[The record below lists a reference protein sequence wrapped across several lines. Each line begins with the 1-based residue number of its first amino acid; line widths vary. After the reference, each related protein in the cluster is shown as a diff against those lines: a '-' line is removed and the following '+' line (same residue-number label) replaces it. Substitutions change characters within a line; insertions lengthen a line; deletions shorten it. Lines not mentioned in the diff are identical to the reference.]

1 MSYSGDNSLPQSP
14 LSTPHPTSS
23 DSNQR
28 LAMREWAQLARR
40 EIEARLDAIQRAAN
54 GLAASANE
62 RQRAGISA
70 IEGAASDARDAL
82 ATLDTLLALRDAPLR
97 MASVE
102 VSDLLMAA
110 LSRWKTRAPQHTFE
124 LALPG
129 HEPALVG
136 DISRIEAAIDALI
149 AWMVA
154 SSPGG
159 DVRVALRYASPADFN
174 AAGAGEEALVSV
186 RGRLR
191 PELQLSLGESS
202 VEETTRVALSLT
214 LAREAAT
221 AHGGRIWMNQE
232 PDAGGCSLNLA
243 LPTMPSLAQESADT
257 ALTGLGDGRERDEPG
272 AVASPSLPLARQRR
286 VALAAYADPRM
297 ARYLRVNLERAGYR
311 ALTAADLASAMRQID
326 AEEPD
331 IVLLDAALDTSSAQ
345 IPLYRALARTTAPVI
360 LLTREANPAQAT
372 AALDAGAAD
381 VIALPFSIEETLA
394 RVRRALR
401 SAPVGT
407 RGTAGGVT
415 ICGDL
420 AIDEAERRVTLAGAP
435 IMLSKTEYRLLRT
448 LARHAGKTVAHETLL
463 EQVWGPAYNQ
473 EYEFIWVYIRRLRR
487 KIEPDPARPR
497 YIMTAPGVGYFL
509 AAPVAAPANS

>member
-1 MSYSGDNSLPQSP
+1 MSYSGDNPLPQSP
-14 LSTPHPTSS
+14 NTASTSTTG
-23 DSNQR
+23 DDDQR
-28 LAMREWAQLARR
+28 STARAWARMARH
-40 EIEARLDAIQRAAN
+40 EIEKRLDVIARAAS
-54 GLAASANE
+54 GLTANPNE
-62 RQRAGISA
+62 RQRAGVSA
-70 IEGAASDARDAL
+70 IEAALAGARDAL
-82 ATLDTLLALRDAPLR
+82 ATLDTLLALQDVPVR

-136 DISRIEAAIDALI
+136 DASRIEAAIDALI

-159 DVRVALRYASPADFN
+159 DVRVSLRYAPPADPGD
-174 AAGAGEEALVSV
+174 AGAGEEAQVSV

-191 PELQLSLGESS
+191 PELRIPAQEADGVEFTHTMLSL
-202 VEETTRVALSLT
+202 A
-214 LAREAAT
+214 LAREAAA
-221 AHGGRIWMNQE
+221 AHGGRVAVVPE
-232 PDAGGCSLNLA
+232 ADANLCA
-243 LPTMPSLAQESADT
+243 LTLSLPTIPSNPAEHTGVSSEAVASADD
-257 ALTGLGDGRERDEPG
+257 LPG
-272 AVASPSLPLARQRR
+272 AAASPSLPLARQRR
-286 VALAAYADPRM
+286 VALIAYADPRM
-297 ARYLRVNLERAGYR
+297 ARYLRVNLDRAGYR
-311 ALTAADLASAMRQID
+311 ALTAADLVSAMRQID

-331 IVLLDAALDTSSAQ
+331 IILLDAGLDGAASHT
-345 IPLYRALARTTAPVI
+345 PLQRTLARTTAPVI
-360 LLTREANPAQAT
+360 LLTREASPAHAA

-394 RVRRALR
+394 RVRRTLR
-401 SAPVGT
+401 GAPAGT
-407 RGTAGGVT
+407 RGAAGGVT

-435 IMLSKTEYRLLRT
+435 VMLSKTEYRLLRT

-463 EQVWGPAYNQ
+463 EQVWGPGYNQ

-497 YIMTAPGVGYFL
+497 YILTAPGVGYFL
-509 AAPVAAPANS
+509 ATPVAAPANP